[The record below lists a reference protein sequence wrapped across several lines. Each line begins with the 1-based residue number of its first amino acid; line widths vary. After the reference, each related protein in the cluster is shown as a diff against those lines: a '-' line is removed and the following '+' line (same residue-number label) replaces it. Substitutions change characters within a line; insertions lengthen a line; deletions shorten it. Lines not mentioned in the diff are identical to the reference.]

1 LRYLLLIYKA
11 MTTVLIDTSSEE
23 ARRIIE
29 FLKSVK
35 YAKVFEGRKLNME
48 TIDAISKV
56 EEGEVTEYGSVTEL
70 MNTLKKK
77 GDNVQD

>member
-1 LRYLLLIYKA
+1 
-11 MTTVLIDTSSEE
+11 MTTVFIDTSSEE

-35 YAKVFEGRKLNME
+35 YAQVFEEGKLNKE

-56 EEGEVTEYGSVTEL
+56 EEGEVTEYGSVAEL
-70 MNTLKKK
+70 MNNLNK
-77 GDNVQD
+77 NR

>member
-1 LRYLLLIYKA
+1 
-11 MTTVLIDTSSEE
+11 MTTILLDTSSEE
-23 ARRIIE
+23 ARSIIE

-56 EEGEVTEYGSVTEL
+56 EEGEVTEYGSVAEL
-70 MNTLKKK
+70 MNTLNKK
-77 GDNVQD
+77 GYNVQDKNL

>member
-1 LRYLLLIYKA
+1 

-35 YAKVFEGRKLNME
+35 YAKVFEGIKLNME

-70 MNTLKKK
+70 MNTLNKK

>member
-1 LRYLLLIYKA
+1 
-11 MTTVLIDTSSEE
+11 MTTVLLDTSSEE

-70 MNTLKKK
+70 MNTLNKK
-77 GDNVQD
+77 GYNVQDKNL

>member
-1 LRYLLLIYKA
+1 

>member
-1 LRYLLLIYKA
+1 
-11 MTTVLIDTSSEE
+11 MTTVFIDTSSEE

-35 YAKVFEGRKLNME
+35 YAKVFEGRELNIE

-56 EEGEVTEYGSVTEL
+56 EEGEVTEYGSVTDL
-70 MNTLKKK
+70 MNALNKK
-77 GDNVQD
+77 GDSVQD

>member
-1 LRYLLLIYKA
+1 

-35 YAKVFEGRKLNME
+35 YAKVFEDIKLNME

-70 MNTLKKK
+70 MNTLNKK

>member
-1 LRYLLLIYKA
+1 
-11 MTTVLIDTSSEE
+11 MTTVLLDTSSEE

-70 MNTLKKK
+70 MNTLNKKS
-77 GDNVQD
+77 G

>member
-1 LRYLLLIYKA
+1 
-11 MTTVLIDTSSEE
+11 MTTVFIDTSSEE
-23 ARRIIE
+23 ARKIIE

-35 YAKVFEGRKLNME
+35 YAKVFEGRKMNLE

-56 EEGEVTEYGSVTEL
+56 EEGEVTEYGSVNEL
-70 MNTLKKK
+70 MNTMKK

>member
-1 LRYLLLIYKA
+1 

-35 YAKVFEGRKLNME
+35 YAKVFEGIKLNME

-70 MNTLKKK
+70 MNTLYKK